1 MLIKIY
7 PQNPHERLV
16 MQTVTIL
23 RQGGIVIYPTD
34 SVYGMGCSI
43 EHLNRV
49 GDMERIKD
57 YYTPS
62 SSLSFLCYDLSQ
74 LSSYCKPI
82 GNSVF
87 RLMKKNLPGPFTF
100 LLEANS
106 LVPKLFKGK
115 KKKVGIRVPDNPI
128 LQMILRELGCP
139 IISTSLPWDDQEPE
153 YSYEPELIR
162 ERFDNFV
169 DIIIDG
175 GTGGTVPSAIIDCTG
190 SEPEVIREGPLPL
203 IVN

>member
-7 PQNPHERLV
+7 PQNPQERLV

-49 GDMERIKD
+49 DDMERIKD

>member
-1 MLIKIY
+1 MFIKIY
-7 PQNPHERLV
+7 PQNPQERLV
-16 MQTVTIL
+16 IQAVNTL
-23 RQGGIVIYPTD
+23 RQGGIAIYPTD

-49 GDMERIKD
+49 SDIERIKG

-106 LVPKLFKGK
+106 QVPKLFKGK

-128 LQMILRELGCP
+128 LQLILRELNGP
-139 IISTSLPWDDQEPE
+139 IISTSLPWEDQEPE
-153 YSYEPELIR
+153 YTYEHEFNK
-162 ERFDNFV
+162 ERFDNIV
-169 DIIIDG
+169 EIIIDG